1 MSTPLFTRFWHYAG
15 AVSIRTKIMGIVLGL
30 VLLLGA
36 GVTLQMRAGLFRVLE
51 ARLAEQSVSVAR
63 DLAARSTDLI
73 LVNDLFALH
82 QLLRETQENNP
93 DLRYA
98 FIVDHEGVVLAHTF
112 GEGFPADLLTAN
124 LVAPTEHHATQILQT
139 DEGSIW
145 DTAVPIFEGQA
156 GTARIGLS
164 EESVYDSVALLTG
177 QVMLSTVLVSAV
189 GIAAATWLTW
199 IVTRP
204 ILALKQAAQT
214 VGQGDFSQHV
224 TPWANDEIGELAQAF
239 NAMTIDLG
247 RVDQE
252 RSERE
257 QLRSQLLEK
266 VISAQEEERRRIA
279 RELHDETG
287 QSLTSL
293 MVRLQ
298 TLNQQCVL
306 PELRPQI
313 EEVRQ
318 LVAHTLEEVHNLSV
332 ELRPSVLDDLGLIAA
347 LQRYIQDYQHRH
359 QIDVDFVVLGLGEER
374 LPATIETAL
383 YRIVQEGLT
392 NVARHAQAETVSVLL
407 EQHVGR
413 VRTIIEDDGIGFDP
427 NLALNGERL
436 GLYGIRERA
445 ELLNGTLTIE
455 SNPKRGTTIFVEVP
469 V

>member
-15 AVSIRTKIMGIVLGL
+15 AVSVRTKIMGIVLGL
-30 VLLLGA
+30 VLLLGT
-36 GVTLQMRAGLFRVLE
+36 GVTMQVRSGLFRVLE
-51 ARLAEQSVSVAR
+51 VRLAEQSVSVAR

-98 FIVDHEGVVLAHTF
+98 FIVDKDGIILAHTF
-112 GEGFPADLLTAN
+112 GEGFPVDLLTAN
-124 LVAPTEHHATQILQT
+124 TVAPTDHHATQILQT
-139 DEGSIW
+139 EEGSIW

-156 GTARIGLS
+156 GIARIGLS
-164 EESVYDSVALLTG
+164 EESVYDSVTLLTG
-177 QVMLSTVLVSAV
+177 QMLLSTVLVSAV

-204 ILALKQAAQT
+204 ILALKQAAQA
-214 VGQGDFSQHV
+214 VGQRDFAQRV
-224 TPWANDEIGELAQAF
+224 TPWADDEIGELAQAF
-239 NAMTIDLG
+239 NVMTADLG
-247 RVDQE
+247 RADQE

-298 TLNQQCVL
+298 TLNQQCTL

-313 EEVRQ
+313 EEARQ
-318 LVAHTLEEVHNLSV
+318 LVAQTLEEVHNLSM

-347 LQRYIQDYQHRH
+347 LQRYTQDYQHRH
-359 QIDVDFVVLGLGEER
+359 HIDVDFVVLGLGEER

-383 YRIVQEGLT
+383 YRIIQEGLT
-392 NVARHAQAETVSVLL
+392 NVARHAEAETVSVLL
-407 EQHVGR
+407 ERHGRR

-427 NLALNGERL
+427 DMALNGERL

-445 ELLNGTLTIE
+445 KLLNGTLTIE
-455 SNPKRGTTIFVEVP
+455 SDPKRGTTIFVEVP